1 MIKKFLIGSL
11 FAVTVAQGVNAQ
23 SIQGVWGASREICN
37 MADPGD
43 RAPIIVSGNSIR
55 YYEALCTL
63 ENPTNLRDIP
73 EGKLYDQECWSEGD
87 QYLGRVFIATDGSN
101 GLIIYE
107 DGYASTYVRC

>member
-11 FAVTVAQGVNAQ
+11 FAVTVAQGANAQ
-23 SIQGVWGASREICN
+23 SIQGVWGDSREICN

-43 RAPIIVSGNSIR
+43 GAPIIVSG
-55 YYEALCTL
+55 TL

-73 EGKLYDQECWSEGD
+73 EGKLYDQECWSEGE

-107 DGYASTYVRC
+107 NGYASTYVRC